1 MIRLIYENKVYEMS
15 ELANYRLY
23 ELACQIII
31 ASGYVSSYEVLK
43 YTAIFLTI
51 KANRLY
57 IDHIQDALGRKRKID
72 CPLILL
78 SGVIYYG
85 KRKQHYPKLDDSNFE
100 DVGVVC
106 ILNGKVVEVVQP
118 VQWLADTGLEL
129 FQTIPEIEMLRNLL
143 ETEGFHCNLKTT
155 VFY

>member
-1 MIRLIYENKVYEMS
+1 MIRLIYKNTIFEMS

-51 KANRLY
+51 KKNRLY

-85 KRKQHYPKLDDSNFE
+85 KRKRHYPKLDDSNFE

-106 ILNGKVVEVVQP
+106 ILNGKVVEVVHP
-118 VQWLADTGLEL
+118 VQWFADTGLEV
-129 FQTIPEIEMLRNLL
+129 FQTIPEIETLRNLL
-143 ETEGFHCNLKTT
+143 ESEGVHCNIKTT

>member
-1 MIRLIYENKVYEMS
+1 MIRLIYKNKVYEMS
-15 ELANYRLY
+15 ELTNYRVY

-51 KANRLY
+51 KANRIY
-57 IDHIQDALGRKRKID
+57 IDHIQDALGRKRKIN
-72 CPLILL
+72 CPLILI

-85 KRKQHYPKLDDSNFE
+85 KRKKHYPKLDDSNFE
-100 DVGVVC
+100 DVDVVC
-106 ILNGKVVEVVQP
+106 ILNGKVIEVMQP
-118 VQWLADTGLEL
+118 VQWIADTGIEL
-129 FQTIPEIEMLRNLL
+129 FKTIPEIETLRNLL
-143 ETEGFHCNLKTT
+143 ESEGFHCNLKTT

>member
-1 MIRLIYENKVYEMS
+1 MS

-51 KANRLY
+51 KKNRLY

-72 CPLILL
+72 CPLILF
-78 SGVIYYG
+78 SGVIYFG
-85 KRKQHYPKLDDSNFE
+85 KRKKTLRMSRFVLSCSERNHKLS
-100 DVGVVC
+100 
-106 ILNGKVVEVVQP
+106 L
-118 VQWLADTGLEL
+118 
-129 FQTIPEIEMLRNLL
+129 
-143 ETEGFHCNLKTT
+143 
-155 VFY
+155 